1 MEPGTHLI
9 EGSNAEALSVPQPIE
24 EAPVAGGA
32 LGERGVGKAAPG
44 RKGRNEAQHLG
55 AKQLFHENDGSR
67 LNPTL
72 QSDFANLQ
80 SDHANRIIP
89 TMPMSLP
96 QFVKL
101 RLAEIGRDPFEAA
114 RIGGLKR
121 TFVYDIMHGAEDR
134 TVRGN
139 NLEALAK
146 ALDTTAVA
154 ITEALTGVTPEA
166 PPSRAAGEIQVVD
179 VPPPHMLGMPQNVP
193 IHGTAAGSGIG
204 LFEGFNFEDGQIGY
218 ARRPPG
224 LSGAK
229 DAYAIYIV
237 NDSMWPEHKAG
248 DLRFVTP
255 HRPPAPGDTVIIQVR
270 ADEDAPL
277 QAFIKTF
284 VKRTS
289 SAIVVSQ
296 HNPPATMEF
305 SRETVVAMHRVPSLN
320 DLYGV

>member
-1 MEPGTHLI
+1 
-9 EGSNAEALSVPQPIE
+9 
-24 EAPVAGGA
+24 
-32 LGERGVGKAAPG
+32 
-44 RKGRNEAQHLG
+44 
-55 AKQLFHENDGSR
+55 
-67 LNPTL
+67 
-72 QSDFANLQ
+72 
-80 SDHANRIIP
+80 
-89 TMPMSLP
+89 MPMSLP

-121 TFVYDIMHGAEDR
+121 TFVYDIIHGSDDR
-134 TVRGN
+134 TVRGS

-146 ALDTTAVA
+146 ALDTSAVA
-154 ITEALTGVTPEA
+154 ITEALTGGAPEA
-166 PPSRAAGEIQVVD
+166 HPALAAAEVEVADI
-179 VPPPHMLGMPQNVP
+179 PPPHMRGMPQNVP

-204 LFEGFNFEDGQIGY
+204 QFEGFNFEDSQIGY

-224 LSGAK
+224 LSGVK

-255 HRPPAPGDTVIIQVR
+255 HRPPAPGDTVIVQVR
-270 ADEDAPL
+270 AAENAPL

-284 VKRTS
+284 VKRTA

-305 SRETVVAMHRVPSLN
+305 SRDTVVAMHRVPSLN